1 MKLCQDGIDA
11 VAGAVVALAVVALS
25 ALGALAY
32 IILRRRRLQRA
43 AALPVLASDMLLP
56 SCPEPEPTPPPGAV
70 PIFIGDGASGR
81 IVCSASVWPAIELPP
96 TLAQNRKHSRY
107 DTFDIMKTLFINKT
121 GSTAPPNGLLCV
133 VDGKKKNHD
142 ALVID
147 DGDIGPNVIIW
158 MYSKQLWHEKAR
170 VPG

>member
-11 VAGAVVALAVVALS
+11 VAGAVVALAVVAL
-25 ALGALAY
+25 LGALAY

-56 SCPEPEPTPPPGAV
+56 SCPEPEPTPPPGEV

-81 IVCSASVWPAIELPP
+81 IVCSASVWPATVLPP
-96 TLAQNRKHSRY
+96 THAQNRKHKRC

-121 GSTAPPNGLLCV
+121 GFTAPRNELLCV

-147 DGDIGPNVIIW
+147 DEDIGPDVIIW
-158 MYSKQLWHEKAR
+158 MYSKQLWNEKAR